1 MFIEQPLPHNKD
13 VKVIRLISMSKI
25 HDDIP
30 PGMYVVGYDPS
41 GPYMK
46 KVDAFDDE
54 IVPYASQQ
62 AILDEIEQFANAR
75 HMYESLGF
83 KWTRGFLLHGA
94 PGCGKTATMRLAV
107 RDWIARGGIVIDVG
121 ESGVGNVDAFKID
134 SPIMFM
140 IDDVDQLDEDDQTT
154 LTHLMD
160 GMEDR
165 RGVWIATTNF
175 LDEVQERLRRKGRFD
190 REIETV
196 PPPKEDSEI
205 SIDAL
210 PITDEQKEVI
220 KSLITP
226 EMTPAE
232 IREVVIQTVILK

>member
-1 MFIEQPLPHNKD
+1 MFIEQPQPNNKEN
-13 VKVIRLISMSKI
+13 KVFRHIPDSKI
-25 HDDIP
+25 HDDIH
-30 PGMYVVGYDPS
+30 PGMYVVGCDMI
-41 GPYMK
+41 GPFLRK
-46 KVDAFDDE
+46 IAAFDDE

-62 AILDEIEQFANAR
+62 AILDEIEQFSNAR
-75 HMYESLGF
+75 SMYESLGF

-107 RDWIARGGIVIDVG
+107 RDWIARGGIVIDAG
-121 ESGVGNVDAFKID
+121 TSGVLTVDTFKIN
-134 SPIMFM
+134 SPVMYM
-140 IDDVDQLDEDDQTT
+140 IDDVDSLDEADQTT

-160 GMEDR
+160 GVEDR
-165 RGVWIATTNF
+165 SGVWIATTNF
-175 LDEVQERLRRKGRFD
+175 LDGVQERLRRKGRFD
-190 REIETV
+190 REIETT
-196 PPPKEDSEI
+196 PPPKEDSGI